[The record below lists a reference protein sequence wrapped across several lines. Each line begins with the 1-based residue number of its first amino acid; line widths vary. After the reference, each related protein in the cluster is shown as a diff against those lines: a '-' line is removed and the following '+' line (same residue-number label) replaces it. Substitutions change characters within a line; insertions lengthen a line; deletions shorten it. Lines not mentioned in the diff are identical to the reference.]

1 MNYQTLKNLL
11 PNDELHFIDD
21 CEIFFNENP
30 SLYDSYLEDYEY
42 ILFENTIFDF
52 NNTIDILNSNN
63 IKYTIHTDSYNLDFI
78 II

>member
-1 MNYQTLKNLL
+1 MNFTKLQSLL

-30 SLYDSYLEDYEY
+30 NLYDSYLEDYEY

-52 NNTIDILNSNN
+52 HNTIKILNSNN
-63 IKYTIHTDSYNLDFI
+63 IKYIIKTDSLNLDFI
-78 II
+78 LI